1 MIIGGHFMHYDH
13 GGNIPA
19 LVKQNPNIRII
30 TGKNTTGILKEMWL
44 DSANI
49 TIRDCETLSSQY
61 SDKVFK
67 PLYNIDDVEKSV
79 SLIEEYDVGEIHE
92 LDENISIRYTYSGH
106 IFGAVQCELFIKI
119 KNHCT
124 KLLFTSDLGNTK
136 IQDLKPFVQKFEP
149 IKSANYVF
157 GETTYG
163 ARNNKQITQ
172 KIINKDLEEFERE
185 FKVRRMNY
193 DQVVVNYPSDIGLKV
208 FDKKDVEYIKQT
220 EIDEFLIKYSDFL
233 KIKLNR
239 GISIALYKALL
250 ESIEAELDIIFENL
264 NLLKDKYE
272 VNKRGVWEK
281 EILAVI
287 NYKIPV
293 KLITFGQNFKK
304 SGFNISIEIIE
315 EKEFFEICKFEIN
328 KIQEEIKEKERIL
341 SRYGM
346 AIEKMKDT
354 ENLVKMLE

>member
-1 MIIGGHFMHYDH
+1 ML
-13 GGNIPA
+13 A
-19 LVKQNPNIRII
+19 
-30 TGKNTTGILKEMWL
+30 
-44 DSANI
+44 
-49 TIRDCETLSSQY
+49 
-61 SDKVFK
+61 
-67 PLYNIDDVEKSV
+67 
-79 SLIEEYDVGEIHE
+79 
-92 LDENISIRYTYSGH
+92 
-106 IFGAVQCELFIKI
+106 
-119 KNHCT
+119 
-124 KLLFTSDLGNTK
+124 
-136 IQDLKPFVQKFEP
+136 
-149 IKSANYVF
+149 
-157 GETTYG
+157 
-163 ARNNKQITQ
+163 

-293 KLITFGQNFKK
+293 KLITSGQNFKK

-341 SRYGM
+341 SRYVM

>member
-1 MIIGGHFMHYDH
+1 MI
-13 GGNIPA
+13 
-19 LVKQNPNIRII
+19 
-30 TGKNTTGILKEMWL
+30 
-44 DSANI
+44 
-49 TIRDCETLSSQY
+49 
-61 SDKVFK
+61 
-67 PLYNIDDVEKSV
+67 
-79 SLIEEYDVGEIHE
+79 
-92 LDENISIRYTYSGH
+92 
-106 IFGAVQCELFIKI
+106 
-119 KNHCT
+119 
-124 KLLFTSDLGNTK
+124 LLL
-136 IQDLKPFVQKFEP
+136 
-149 IKSANYVF
+149 A
-157 GETTYG
+157 
-163 ARNNKQITQ
+163 

-193 DQVVVNYPSDIGLKV
+193 DQVVVNYPSNIGLKV

-293 KLITFGQNFKK
+293 KLITSGQNFKK

>member
-1 MIIGGHFMHYDH
+1 ML
-13 GGNIPA
+13 A
-19 LVKQNPNIRII
+19 
-30 TGKNTTGILKEMWL
+30 
-44 DSANI
+44 
-49 TIRDCETLSSQY
+49 
-61 SDKVFK
+61 
-67 PLYNIDDVEKSV
+67 
-79 SLIEEYDVGEIHE
+79 
-92 LDENISIRYTYSGH
+92 
-106 IFGAVQCELFIKI
+106 
-119 KNHCT
+119 
-124 KLLFTSDLGNTK
+124 
-136 IQDLKPFVQKFEP
+136 
-149 IKSANYVF
+149 
-157 GETTYG
+157 
-163 ARNNKQITQ
+163 

-293 KLITFGQNFKK
+293 KLITSGQNFKK

-328 KIQEEIKEKERIL
+328 KIQEEIKGKERIL

>member
-1 MIIGGHFMHYDH
+1 ML
-13 GGNIPA
+13 A
-19 LVKQNPNIRII
+19 
-30 TGKNTTGILKEMWL
+30 
-44 DSANI
+44 
-49 TIRDCETLSSQY
+49 
-61 SDKVFK
+61 
-67 PLYNIDDVEKSV
+67 
-79 SLIEEYDVGEIHE
+79 
-92 LDENISIRYTYSGH
+92 
-106 IFGAVQCELFIKI
+106 
-119 KNHCT
+119 
-124 KLLFTSDLGNTK
+124 
-136 IQDLKPFVQKFEP
+136 
-149 IKSANYVF
+149 
-157 GETTYG
+157 
-163 ARNNKQITQ
+163 

-193 DQVVVNYPSDIGLKV
+193 DQVVVNYPSNIGLKV

-293 KLITFGQNFKK
+293 KLITSGQNFKK

-341 SRYGM
+341 SRYGL
-346 AIEKMKDT
+346 AIEKLKNT
-354 ENLVKMLE
+354 ENLVKMLD

>member
-1 MIIGGHFMHYDH
+1 ML
-13 GGNIPA
+13 A
-19 LVKQNPNIRII
+19 
-30 TGKNTTGILKEMWL
+30 
-44 DSANI
+44 
-49 TIRDCETLSSQY
+49 
-61 SDKVFK
+61 
-67 PLYNIDDVEKSV
+67 
-79 SLIEEYDVGEIHE
+79 
-92 LDENISIRYTYSGH
+92 
-106 IFGAVQCELFIKI
+106 
-119 KNHCT
+119 
-124 KLLFTSDLGNTK
+124 
-136 IQDLKPFVQKFEP
+136 
-149 IKSANYVF
+149 
-157 GETTYG
+157 
-163 ARNNKQITQ
+163 

-250 ESIEAELDIIFENL
+250 ESIELDIIFENL

-293 KLITFGQNFKK
+293 KLITSGQNFKK

-346 AIEKMKDT
+346 AIDKMKDT

>member
-1 MIIGGHFMHYDH
+1 ML
-13 GGNIPA
+13 A
-19 LVKQNPNIRII
+19 
-30 TGKNTTGILKEMWL
+30 
-44 DSANI
+44 
-49 TIRDCETLSSQY
+49 
-61 SDKVFK
+61 
-67 PLYNIDDVEKSV
+67 
-79 SLIEEYDVGEIHE
+79 
-92 LDENISIRYTYSGH
+92 
-106 IFGAVQCELFIKI
+106 
-119 KNHCT
+119 
-124 KLLFTSDLGNTK
+124 
-136 IQDLKPFVQKFEP
+136 
-149 IKSANYVF
+149 
-157 GETTYG
+157 
-163 ARNNKQITQ
+163 

-272 VNKRGVWEK
+272 VNKGGVWEK

-293 KLITFGQNFKK
+293 KLITSGQNFKK

>member
-1 MIIGGHFMHYDH
+1 MI
-13 GGNIPA
+13 
-19 LVKQNPNIRII
+19 
-30 TGKNTTGILKEMWL
+30 
-44 DSANI
+44 
-49 TIRDCETLSSQY
+49 
-61 SDKVFK
+61 
-67 PLYNIDDVEKSV
+67 
-79 SLIEEYDVGEIHE
+79 
-92 LDENISIRYTYSGH
+92 
-106 IFGAVQCELFIKI
+106 
-119 KNHCT
+119 
-124 KLLFTSDLGNTK
+124 LLL
-136 IQDLKPFVQKFEP
+136 
-149 IKSANYVF
+149 A
-157 GETTYG
+157 
-163 ARNNKQITQ
+163 

-293 KLITFGQNFKK
+293 KLITSGQNFKK

-315 EKEFFEICKFEIN
+315 EKKFFEICKFEIN

-346 AIEKMKDT
+346 AIDKMKDT

>member
-1 MIIGGHFMHYDH
+1 ML
-13 GGNIPA
+13 A
-19 LVKQNPNIRII
+19 
-30 TGKNTTGILKEMWL
+30 
-44 DSANI
+44 
-49 TIRDCETLSSQY
+49 
-61 SDKVFK
+61 
-67 PLYNIDDVEKSV
+67 
-79 SLIEEYDVGEIHE
+79 
-92 LDENISIRYTYSGH
+92 
-106 IFGAVQCELFIKI
+106 
-119 KNHCT
+119 
-124 KLLFTSDLGNTK
+124 
-136 IQDLKPFVQKFEP
+136 
-149 IKSANYVF
+149 
-157 GETTYG
+157 
-163 ARNNKQITQ
+163 

-185 FKVRRMNY
+185 FKVRRINY
-193 DQVVVNYPSDIGLKV
+193 DQVVVNYPSNIGLKV

-293 KLITFGQNFKK
+293 KLITSGQNFKK

>member
-1 MIIGGHFMHYDH
+1 ML
-13 GGNIPA
+13 A
-19 LVKQNPNIRII
+19 
-30 TGKNTTGILKEMWL
+30 
-44 DSANI
+44 
-49 TIRDCETLSSQY
+49 
-61 SDKVFK
+61 
-67 PLYNIDDVEKSV
+67 
-79 SLIEEYDVGEIHE
+79 
-92 LDENISIRYTYSGH
+92 
-106 IFGAVQCELFIKI
+106 
-119 KNHCT
+119 
-124 KLLFTSDLGNTK
+124 
-136 IQDLKPFVQKFEP
+136 
-149 IKSANYVF
+149 
-157 GETTYG
+157 
-163 ARNNKQITQ
+163 

-293 KLITFGQNFKK
+293 KLITSGQNFKK

-346 AIEKMKDT
+346 AIEKMKYT

>member
-1 MIIGGHFMHYDH
+1 MI
-13 GGNIPA
+13 
-19 LVKQNPNIRII
+19 
-30 TGKNTTGILKEMWL
+30 
-44 DSANI
+44 
-49 TIRDCETLSSQY
+49 
-61 SDKVFK
+61 
-67 PLYNIDDVEKSV
+67 
-79 SLIEEYDVGEIHE
+79 
-92 LDENISIRYTYSGH
+92 
-106 IFGAVQCELFIKI
+106 
-119 KNHCT
+119 
-124 KLLFTSDLGNTK
+124 LLL
-136 IQDLKPFVQKFEP
+136 
-149 IKSANYVF
+149 A
-157 GETTYG
+157 
-163 ARNNKQITQ
+163 
-172 KIINKDLEEFERE
+172 KIINRDLEEFERE

-293 KLITFGQNFKK
+293 KLITSGQNFKK

>member
-1 MIIGGHFMHYDH
+1 MI
-13 GGNIPA
+13 
-19 LVKQNPNIRII
+19 
-30 TGKNTTGILKEMWL
+30 
-44 DSANI
+44 
-49 TIRDCETLSSQY
+49 
-61 SDKVFK
+61 
-67 PLYNIDDVEKSV
+67 
-79 SLIEEYDVGEIHE
+79 
-92 LDENISIRYTYSGH
+92 
-106 IFGAVQCELFIKI
+106 
-119 KNHCT
+119 
-124 KLLFTSDLGNTK
+124 LLL
-136 IQDLKPFVQKFEP
+136 
-149 IKSANYVF
+149 A
-157 GETTYG
+157 
-163 ARNNKQITQ
+163 

-233 KIKLNR
+233 KIKLNK

-293 KLITFGQNFKK
+293 KLITSGQNFKK

-328 KIQEEIKEKERIL
+328 KVQEEIKEKERIL

>member
-1 MIIGGHFMHYDH
+1 MI
-13 GGNIPA
+13 
-19 LVKQNPNIRII
+19 
-30 TGKNTTGILKEMWL
+30 
-44 DSANI
+44 
-49 TIRDCETLSSQY
+49 
-61 SDKVFK
+61 
-67 PLYNIDDVEKSV
+67 
-79 SLIEEYDVGEIHE
+79 
-92 LDENISIRYTYSGH
+92 
-106 IFGAVQCELFIKI
+106 
-119 KNHCT
+119 
-124 KLLFTSDLGNTK
+124 LLL
-136 IQDLKPFVQKFEP
+136 
-149 IKSANYVF
+149 A
-157 GETTYG
+157 
-163 ARNNKQITQ
+163 

-293 KLITFGQNFKK
+293 KLITSGQNFKK
-304 SGFNISIEIIE
+304 SGFNIYIEIIE

-354 ENLVKMLE
+354 ENLVKMLD

>member
-1 MIIGGHFMHYDH
+1 ML
-13 GGNIPA
+13 A
-19 LVKQNPNIRII
+19 
-30 TGKNTTGILKEMWL
+30 
-44 DSANI
+44 
-49 TIRDCETLSSQY
+49 
-61 SDKVFK
+61 
-67 PLYNIDDVEKSV
+67 
-79 SLIEEYDVGEIHE
+79 
-92 LDENISIRYTYSGH
+92 
-106 IFGAVQCELFIKI
+106 
-119 KNHCT
+119 
-124 KLLFTSDLGNTK
+124 
-136 IQDLKPFVQKFEP
+136 
-149 IKSANYVF
+149 
-157 GETTYG
+157 
-163 ARNNKQITQ
+163 

-193 DQVVVNYPSDIGLKV
+193 DQVVVNYPSAIGLKV

-293 KLITFGQNFKK
+293 KLITSGQNFKK

>member
-1 MIIGGHFMHYDH
+1 ML
-13 GGNIPA
+13 A
-19 LVKQNPNIRII
+19 
-30 TGKNTTGILKEMWL
+30 
-44 DSANI
+44 
-49 TIRDCETLSSQY
+49 
-61 SDKVFK
+61 
-67 PLYNIDDVEKSV
+67 
-79 SLIEEYDVGEIHE
+79 
-92 LDENISIRYTYSGH
+92 
-106 IFGAVQCELFIKI
+106 
-119 KNHCT
+119 
-124 KLLFTSDLGNTK
+124 
-136 IQDLKPFVQKFEP
+136 
-149 IKSANYVF
+149 
-157 GETTYG
+157 
-163 ARNNKQITQ
+163 

-272 VNKRGVWEK
+272 VNNRGVWEK

-293 KLITFGQNFKK
+293 KLITSGQNFKK